1 MKNSRKCDD
10 RSFVKE
16 KNVTANKTD
25 ELFGI
30 SHHPHFENK
39 FILTEKATG
48 GILKTGTREEI
59 IVFCSEKLASSADIA
74 ELEEMIDNS
83 DTDDE
88 HEFEAEM

>member
-1 MKNSRKCDD
+1 M
-10 RSFVKE
+10 
-16 KNVTANKTD
+16 TANKTA
-25 ELFGI
+25 ELFEI

-39 FILTEKATG
+39 FILIEKAIG

-83 DTDDE
+83 DMDE
-88 HEFEAEM
+88 EQEFEAEM